1 MDVERNSIVVWDPF
15 VRVFHWSL
23 VASYAVAWAS
33 AEEWDWLHEQSGY
46 FILVLI
52 GLRVMWGLVGTRHAR
67 FSDFVYGPGRVLAY
81 LRDLT
86 SGTPRHYLGH
96 NPAGGWM
103 VIALLVSL
111 LLTGISGLKLY
122 GVEGYGPLAVSGA
135 GQEQGLVSQSDR
147 EITRAREEHE
157 DDDDHDKYALR
168 GEHDEEHEDEDDE
181 FWEEI
186 HEFFA
191 NFTVLLIG
199 LHVAGVVLSSL
210 RHGQNLV
217 RAMVSGYKTT
227 KHV

>member
-67 FSDFVYGPGRVLAY
+67 FSDFIHGPGRVLAY

-103 VIALLVSL
+103 VLALLVCLLATGATGMLITDGDDGMWNELHEGLANLSLVLVFVHVGGVLVASL
-111 LLTGISGLKLY
+111 LHGDNLIRAMWTGRK
-122 GVEGYGPLAVSGA
+122 P
-135 GQEQGLVSQSDR
+135 R
-147 EITRAREEHE
+147 
-157 DDDDHDKYALR
+157 R
-168 GEHDEEHEDEDDE
+168 GE
-181 FWEEI
+181 
-186 HEFFA
+186 
-191 NFTVLLIG
+191 NV
-199 LHVAGVVLSSL
+199 
-210 RHGQNLV
+210 
-217 RAMVSGYKTT
+217 
-227 KHV
+227 